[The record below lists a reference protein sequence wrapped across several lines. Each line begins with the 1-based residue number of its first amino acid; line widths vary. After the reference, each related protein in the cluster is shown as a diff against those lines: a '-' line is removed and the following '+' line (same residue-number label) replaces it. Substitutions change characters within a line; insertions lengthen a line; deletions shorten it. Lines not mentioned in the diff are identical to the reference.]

1 VLHVRLGRLS
11 VPQGLCLL
19 DYLAQITDP
28 RHRRGR
34 RHTLGTVLA
43 VAVAAVLAAARVS
56 ALARGFL
63 PVRGRAVAL
72 R

>member
-1 VLHVRLGRLS
+1 VVEVVADELERSLRWATAMIKVTQDLS
-11 VPQGLCLL
+11 MSTTDTAQG
-19 DYLAQITDP
+19 
-28 RHRRGR
+28 
-34 RHTLGTVLA
+34 
-43 VAVAAVLAAARVS
+43 AAVSIIAVAAARVS